1 MTERTTMWIS
11 FFCILVYVCVVVV
24 VAVSFLFWGV
34 CAGVCTFD
42 CEQFDNDSSGGGHI
56 YPSASVVFRLVS
68 ISFPHRLVVLWHSSS
83 SAVECSHW
91 KEVRIDGASILC
103 VLFRAK
109 TVSIPSGFIFCL
121 FHSKNHNFS
130 TTSET
135 CTLCQHNLSLV
146 LFYSDIHSDMY
157 EVHVFLK

>member
-121 FHSKNHNFS
+121 FHSKITIFRQRVRLARCVS
-130 TTSET
+130 TICRWCSS
-135 CTLCQHNLSLV
+135 TLTYTQICMKC
-146 LFYSDIHSDMY
+146 MY
-157 EVHVFLK
+157 F